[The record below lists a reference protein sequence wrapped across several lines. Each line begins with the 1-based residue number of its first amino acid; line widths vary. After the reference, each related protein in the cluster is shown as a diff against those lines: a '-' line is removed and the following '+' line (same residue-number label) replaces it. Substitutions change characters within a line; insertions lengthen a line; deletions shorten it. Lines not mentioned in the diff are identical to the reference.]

1 MVRPVNCAVWHKAFR
16 DAWLQLVVSS
26 VLLILFGWCFVWLT
40 SLFKPSAIST
50 ILSLLPKFVEP
61 MLGVPLAKLASTA
74 GRVSVLYVHV
84 VTILVCLGWAVGRGS
99 DVVSGEISRGTMDL
113 LATLPVR
120 RFAIVF
126 ASAVVTALGAA
137 VLACSIWGGSCLGM
151 STVTLAERIVPGQFL
166 PGVLNLFSMTFC
178 VAGLTALVSAWD
190 RSRWRT
196 ILVAGG
202 FFAVSSIVKLIARLW
217 EPGAW
222 LRYLSCLTPFE
233 PQKLILLD
241 PEITRPMAWH
251 YNATLLGLGLAAY
264 VGAAIIFSRRDIPGA
279 Y

>member
-1 MVRPVNCAVWHKAFR
+1 MNRSVWSKAIR

-26 VLLILFGWCFVWLT
+26 VLLVLFGWCFVWLM
-40 SLFKPSAIST
+40 SQFKPGAMNM
-50 ILSLLPKFVEP
+50 ILDLLPKFVEP
-61 MLGVPLAKLASTA
+61 LLGVPLSKLASTA
-74 GRVSVLYVHV
+74 GRISVLYVHI
-84 VTILVCLGWAVGRGS
+84 VTLLICLGWAVGRGS

-120 RFAIVF
+120 RWTIVL
-126 ASAVVTALGAA
+126 ASAVVTGLGAA
-137 VLACSIWGGSCLGM
+137 ALAFSIWGGGCLGL
-151 STVTLAERIVPGQFL
+151 STVTLPDRLVPRQFL

-178 VAGLTALVSAWD
+178 VAGLTAMASSWD

-202 FFAVSSIVKLIARLW
+202 FFAVSSVVKMIARLW

-222 LRYLSCLTPFE
+222 LKYLSCLTPFE
-233 PQKLILLD
+233 PQKLILLS
-241 PEITRPMAWH
+241 PEVTRSMAWH
-251 YNATLLGLGLAAY
+251 YNAALLGLGLAGY
-264 VGAAIIFSRRDIPGA
+264 VVAAIIFSRRDIPAA

>member
-1 MVRPVNCAVWHKAFR
+1 MNRALWHKAFR
-16 DAWLQLVVSS
+16 DAWVQLVVSS

-40 SLFKPSAIST
+40 SQFKPGAMSI
-50 ILSLLPKFVEP
+50 ILDLLPKFVEP
-61 MLGVPLAKLASTA
+61 LLGVPLAKLASMA
-74 GRVSVLYVHV
+74 GRISVLYVHV
-84 VTILVCLGWAVGRGS
+84 VTLLVCLGWAVGRGS

-120 RFAIVF
+120 RWTIVL
-126 ASAVVTALGAA
+126 ASGVVTALGAA
-137 VLACSIWGGSCLGM
+137 VLALSIWGGSWLGM
-151 STVTLAERIVPGQFL
+151 RTVTLPEPVVPRQFL

-178 VAGLTALVSAWD
+178 VAGFTALVSSWD

-196 ILVAGG
+196 VLVAGG
-202 FFAVSSIVKLIARLW
+202 FFAASSIVKMIARLW

-222 LRYLSCLTPFE
+222 LGCLSCLTAFE
-233 PQKLILLD
+233 PQKLILLA
-241 PEITRPMAWH
+241 PEVTRPMAWR

-264 VGAAIIFSRRDIPGA
+264 VAAAIVFSRRDLPSA

>member
-1 MVRPVNCAVWHKAFR
+1 MNRAVWSKAFR

-40 SLFKPSAIST
+40 SLFKPSAISA
-50 ILSLLPKFVEP
+50 ILNLLPKFVEP
-61 MLGVPLAKLASTA
+61 LLGVPLAKLASTA

-84 VTILVCLGWAVGRGS
+84 VTLLICLGWAVGRGS

-120 RFAIVF
+120 RFAIVL

-151 STVTLAERIVPGQFL
+151 GTVTLAERIVPGQFL
-166 PGVLNLFSMTFC
+166 PGVLNLFCMTFC

-196 ILVAGG
+196 ILVVGG
-202 FFAVSSIVKLIARLW
+202 FFAASSIVKLIARLW

-222 LRYLSCLTPFE
+222 LRYLSFLTPFE

-241 PEITRPMAWH
+241 PQIARPMAWH
-251 YNATLLGLGLAAY
+251 YNAALLGLGLAAY
-264 VGAAIIFSRRDIPGA
+264 VGAAIVFSRRDIPAA

>member
-1 MVRPVNCAVWHKAFR
+1 MNHAVWRKAIR
-16 DAWLQLVVSS
+16 DAWLQLAASS
-26 VLLILFGWCFVWLT
+26 VLLVLFGWCFVWLM
-40 SLFKPSAIST
+40 SQFKPGAMNM
-50 ILSLLPKFVEP
+50 ILDLLPKFIEP
-61 MLGVPLAKLASTA
+61 LLGVPLAKLASTA
-74 GRVSVLYVHV
+74 GRISVLYVHL
-84 VTILVCLGWAVGRGS
+84 VTLLICLGWAVGRGS

-120 RFAIVF
+120 RWTIVL
-126 ASAVVTALGAA
+126 ASAVVTGLGSA
-137 VLACSIWGGSCLGM
+137 VLALSIWGGGYLGM
-151 STVTLAERIVPGQFL
+151 RTATLPDRLVPQQFL

-178 VAGLTALVSAWD
+178 VAGLTALISSWD

-202 FFAVSSIVKLIARLW
+202 FFAASSIVKMISRLW

-222 LRYLSCLTPFE
+222 LKYLSCLTPFE

-251 YNATLLGLGLAAY
+251 YNATLLVLGLAAY
-264 VGAAIIFSRRDIPGA
+264 AAAAIVFSRRDIPAA